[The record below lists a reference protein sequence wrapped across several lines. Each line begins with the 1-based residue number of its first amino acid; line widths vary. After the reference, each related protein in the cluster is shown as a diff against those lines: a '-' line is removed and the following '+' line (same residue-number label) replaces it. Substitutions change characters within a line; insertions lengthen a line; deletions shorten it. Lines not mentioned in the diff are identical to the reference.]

1 MSGPRRNNVCV
12 PVQRFWRLKILKAQN
27 LCDTSGHP
35 EVAGPEDS
43 GSLWSLPAGEQT
55 RRFLSPH
62 AQPVSPPR
70 QSLTWSPDRFHSTPF
85 SFPEVVKEKQGAV
98 TLPYWLGHISLSP
111 RPWPLFSLWEE
122 KILCDLHTLCRRV
135 AGLPIL
141 RTFLNPLFP
150 GPKWL

>member
-1 MSGPRRNNVCV
+1 MCV

-35 EVAGPEDS
+35 EVAGPEDG

-55 RRFLSPH
+55 RLFLSPH

-85 SFPEVVKEKQGAV
+85 SFPEVVKEKQEAV
-98 TLPYWLGHISLSP
+98 TLLYWLGRISLSP
-111 RPWPLFSLWEE
+111 PGLGLCFRCGKRKYSVTSTHDAEGWRAYLF
-122 KILCDLHTLCRRV
+122 
-135 AGLPIL
+135 
-141 RTFLNPLFP
+141 
-150 GPKWL
+150 